1 MIKDEI
7 IYHIFL
13 RSFYDS
19 NGDTHGDLLGV
30 KEKLDYLQDLGI
42 TSILLTP
49 IYKSSFYHN
58 YFADD
63 FEGID
68 PQYGSRVDY
77 IELVKSVHQKGMKIY
92 MDMEIQYVT
101 EDHPWFKASYG
112 NPSSPYSEFIVYK
125 DAENHLPETVIF
137 NLTGLHGYNNIYR
150 RVTTVNL
157 LSKRVQDYMFT
168 LFRYWIDPL
177 GDGSFE
183 YGIDGFRLDHMMDT
197 LDDKPNL
204 SNLFSAFWQPL
215 IKKLKKI
222 NPAVIFLGEQTN
234 WDSTGVDLIQQ
245 AGVDKVFAF
254 RLREAFISFN
264 KQQIADAVHTAF
276 NDAIEP
282 NRQLV
287 FIENHDVHR
296 FATVI
301 NRNGATLKIGAAL
314 NLLTGGTP
322 VVYYGQEIGMKGD
335 GGFGKYGNSDGND
348 IPRREA
354 MRWHS
359 KVEGKGMALW
369 YKNTG
374 PWWNDTTLKDNDGIS
389 VADQKGDQAS
399 LWSYY
404 RELIQLRS
412 KYPSLVK
419 GKHQVLTNSNAA
431 VYSFLRSLENECI
444 IVIINFSDK
453 SENVQTTLEAGNSS
467 RQGKKII
474 PLIGN
479 VPVRVHASGLK
490 INMPAFGV
498 GVWEIRYD
506 NNKY

>member
-1 MIKDEI
+1 MIKGEI

-30 KEKLDYLQDLGI
+30 KEKLDYLQDLGV
-42 TSILLTP
+42 TGILLTP
-49 IYKSSFYHN
+49 IYKSAFYHN

-68 PQYGSRVDY
+68 PQYGSRIDY
-77 IELVKSVHQKGMKIY
+77 IDLVKTVHQKGMKIY

-112 NPSSPYSEFIVYK
+112 NPSSPYAEYLVYK
-125 DAENHLPETVIF
+125 DEENHIPETVIF
-137 NLTGLHGYNNIYR
+137 NLSGLHGYNSVYR

-157 LSKRVQDYMFT
+157 LSNRVLDYMYT

-183 YGIDGFRLDHMMDT
+183 YGVDGFRLDHMMDM

-204 SNLFSAFWQPL
+204 NNLFNAFWLPL
-215 IKKLKKI
+215 IKRLKSV
-222 NPAVIFLGEQTN
+222 NPAVIFMGEQTDWN
-234 WDSTGVDLIQQ
+234 STGADHIQQ

-264 KQQIADAVHTAF
+264 KEKIAEAVSTAF
-276 NDAIEP
+276 HGSIEAS
-282 NRQLV
+282 RQLV

-296 FATVI
+296 FATLV
-301 NRNGATLKIGAAL
+301 NNNPMTLRIGAAL
-314 NLLTGGTP
+314 NLLTGGCP
-322 VVYYGQEIGMKGD
+322 IIYYGQEIGMKGD

-354 MRWHS
+354 MRWYN

-374 PWWNDTTLKDNDGIS
+374 PWWNDTSLKDGDGIS
-389 VADQKGDQAS
+389 VDDQKSDATS
-399 LWSYY
+399 LWNYY
-404 RELIQLRS
+404 RELIILRS
-412 KYPSLVK
+412 KYSSLIK
-419 GKHQVLTNSNAA
+419 GKHTVVENSNAA
-431 VYSFLRSLENECI
+431 VYSFSRNFENECV
-444 IVIINFSDK
+444 IVLINFSDK
-453 SENVQTTLEAGNSS
+453 SENVQVDLQLDKAN
-467 RQGKKII
+467 RQGKKIV
-474 PLIGN
+474 PLMGTM
-479 VPVRVHASGLK
+479 PVRIYASGLK
-490 INMPAFGV
+490 VSMPAFGV